1 MKIDLGN
8 KKVTIRKW
16 KGKDKKLF
24 KKLMSDEN
32 TTQTDIMKTLVYNC
46 IEENVVLSV
55 DEFRYVLS
63 RIRSY
68 SLGDRLYMEFL
79 CDNCGEIS
87 TNEYEISKVIR
98 PNNSTLDRI
107 KIGEIDIR
115 FGEIRNMETYLKYI
129 QEDELFDMILRVKS
143 INGDDSFTM
152 ESLIDF
158 FDEMDVDVIE
168 SIMIKFHND
177 KFTVDDVN
185 TIKCKNC
192 ANESLF
198 KFDELP
204 NFFPESWFK

>member
-24 KKLMSDEN
+24 KKLISDEN
-32 TTQTDIMKTLVYNC
+32 STQTDIMQTLVYNC
-46 IEENVVLSV
+46 IEEDVVLSV

-68 SLGDRLYMEFL
+68 SLGDKLNMEFL

-98 PNNSTLDRI
+98 SDESTLDRI
-107 KIGEIDIR
+107 KVGNVDIR

-129 QEDELFDMILRVKS
+129 QEDEVFDMILRVKS

-158 FDEMDVDVIE
+158 FDELDVDVIE
-168 SIMIKFHND
+168 EIMIKFHND
-177 KFTVDDVN
+177 KFTVDDLN
-185 TIKCKNC
+185 TIECKNC
-192 ANESLF
+192 GDKSLF

>member
-24 KKLMSDEN
+24 KKLISDES
-32 TTQTDIMKTLVYNC
+32 TTQTDIMQALVYNC
-46 IEENVVLSV
+46 IEEDVVLSV

-68 SLGDRLYMEFL
+68 SLGDKLNMEFL
-79 CDNCGEIS
+79 CDKCGEIS

-98 PNNSTLDRI
+98 SDESTLDRI
-107 KIGEIDIR
+107 KVGNVDIR

-129 QEDELFDMILRVKS
+129 QEDEVFDMILRVKS

-158 FDEMDVDVIE
+158 FDELDVDVIE
-168 SIMIKFHND
+168 EIMLKFHND

-185 TIKCKNC
+185 TIECKKCGDK
-192 ANESLF
+192 SLF

-204 NFFPESWFK
+204 NFFPDPWFK